1 MAGTVTGQDD
11 APLAGTRIAGIV
23 THGVGPSAL
32 RRCALLGA
40 DAFKIEHDRGLD
52 GGREMPPMR
61 VEGMSPFHEANN
73 TSVQSLCLD
82 YTTDPGRRALVR
94 VLRRCDGFV
103 TNMKEQISE
112 RYGLTWESL
121 KAAEAR
127 FFPDEEPQLGR
138 LVCVRVTGYGTR
150 GPMRMRSGYAT
161 NVDAWTGTMD
171 LNLGPDGVPQRPT
184 TPDPDWMAARDVV
197 TSFLAG
203 LIRRTRTG
211 SGGQFNISLACER
224 IEALNYQVVF
234 ALNQY
239 LQIQHQPDSEHP
251 SVPTARVIQTA
262 DEPLLVMVMTD
273 AQWRKM
279 CGVMDREDLVKD
291 ARFATQDARQ
301 NNRRALRKILRAA
314 FAKRP
319 AAEWMELLERAD
331 LPVDQIRSI
340 YDLRDDPQVWAND
353 MLVRIEGSPLGKE
366 VIVPGMA
373 IEVEGFTPQYRR
385 APWVGEHTREILA
398 AADFSDAEIAEL
410 KAQRIVSW
418 REPA

>member
-1 MAGTVTGQDD
+1 MTGTTIEQDG

-40 DAFKIEHDRGLD
+40 HAFKIEHDRGLD
-52 GGREMPPMR
+52 GGRDMPPMR

-73 TSVQSLCLD
+73 TSVESLCLD
-82 YTTDPGRRALVR
+82 YTTEVGRRALVR

-103 TNMKEQISE
+103 SNMKEQINE
-112 RYGLTWESL
+112 RYGLTWDAL
-121 KAAEAR
+121 QAAEAR

-138 LVCVRVTGYGTR
+138 LVCIRVTGYGVR
-150 GPMRMRSGYAT
+150 GPMRLRSGYAT

-171 LNLGPDGVPQRPT
+171 LNLGPDGVPQRPA

-197 TSFLAG
+197 TSFLLG
-203 LIRRTRTG
+203 LIRRARTG
-211 SGGQFNISLACER
+211 RGGQFNVSLAGER

-239 LQIQHQPDSEHP
+239 LQVQHQPDSEHP

-262 DEPLLVMVMTD
+262 DEPLLVMIMTD
-273 AQWRKM
+273 GQWRKM
-279 CGVMDREDLVKD
+279 CAVVGREDLVQD
-291 ARFATQDARQ
+291 ARFATQDSRQ

-314 FAKRP
+314 FATRP
-319 AAEWMELLERAD
+319 AAEWMERLEQAE

-353 MLVRIEGSPLGKE
+353 MLVRIEGSPLGPE

-373 IEVEGFTPQYRR
+373 IEVEGFAPQYRR
-385 APWVGEHTREILA
+385 APYIGEHTREILTA
-398 AADFSDAEIAEL
+398 AAFSDDEIAAL
-410 KAQRIVSW
+410 KAEGIVGW
-418 REPA
+418 TDR